1 MTTTSTDNP
10 TDDRRPASSIVD
22 RIRYLI
28 ELRRLTQ
35 TEFARL
41 VGVYPT
47 NISKVLTGKLG
58 VSEGMINRIVV
69 NMGVSKTWL
78 RDGIGVPFEKTDAT
92 RQMQGTDV
100 SSPVRSDD
108 GIPVYDIDVTA
119 GCRELSSM
127 FTDDNVIGYV
137 NLPIGRMEGSA
148 IVRVSGDSM
157 MPTIANGGFVYI
169 RPVSL
174 GSPIFW
180 GQIYVVVLDDY
191 RMVKYVRRDHSDPKR
206 IILHSDNP
214 EYDDMEISLAD
225 VRQLYLVEAVL
236 NCNIR
241 L

>member
-1 MTTTSTDNP
+1 MDIAQSLS
-10 TDDRRPASSIVD
+10 RPASTVID

-28 ELRRLTQ
+28 ETRRLTQ

-41 VGVYPT
+41 IGVYPT
-47 NISKVLTGKLG
+47 NVSKVLTGKLG
-58 VSEGMINRIVV
+58 VSEGMLNRIVV
-69 NMGVSKTWL
+69 NMGVSKAWL
-78 RDGIGVPFEKTDAT
+78 RDGEGVPFEKTENT
-92 RQMQGTDV
+92 RQMHGYDI
-100 SSPVRSDD
+100 SSATRNDN

-127 FTDDNVIGYV
+127 FTEDNIIGHV
-137 NLPIGRMEGSA
+137 SLPIGPMEGSA

-157 MPTIANGGFVYI
+157 SPTIVNGGFVYI

-174 GSPIFW
+174 ASPIFW

-191 RMVKYVRRDHSDPKR
+191 RMVKYIRRDHSDPAR

-214 EYDDMEISLAD
+214 DYDDMEIAIAD

>member
-1 MTTTSTDNP
+1 MSTTLQLARP
-10 TDDRRPASSIVD
+10 TATVVD
-22 RIRYLI
+22 RIRHLI
-28 ELRRLTQ
+28 DLRRLTQ
-35 TEFARL
+35 AEFARI

-47 NISKVLTGKLG
+47 NISKVLTGKLA
-58 VSEGMINRIVV
+58 VSEGMLNRIVV
-69 NMGVSKTWL
+69 NMGVSKQWL
-78 RDGIGVPFEKTDAT
+78 RDGIGVPFEKTDDPRHLAS
-92 RQMQGTDV
+92 GDLSGV
-100 SSPVRSDD
+100 SGVDE

-127 FTDDNVIGYV
+127 FTADNVIGRV
-137 NLPIGRMEGSA
+137 NLPIGPMDGSA

-157 MPTIANGGFVYI
+157 SPTICNGGFVYI

-174 GSPIFW
+174 SSPIFW

-191 RMVKYVRRDHSDPKR
+191 RMVKYVRRDHNDASR

-214 EYDDMEISLAD
+214 GYDDMEVPLAD

-236 NCNIR
+236 NCNLR